1 MRNYP
6 TTQKGTITTIG
17 GLILASWCLG
27 LRWKGSKDGVWS
39 HHKPSLLMCLAVD
52 GVFVA
57 GTSAGLSAGTYVWL
71 SMCFPIWGAFGFP
84 HRKSTVLYKQVFW
97 ADPVEAASH
106 FMT

>member
-1 MRNYP
+1 
-6 TTQKGTITTIG
+6 
-17 GLILASWCLG
+17 
-27 LRWKGSKDGVWS
+27 
-39 HHKPSLLMCLAVD
+39 MCLAVD